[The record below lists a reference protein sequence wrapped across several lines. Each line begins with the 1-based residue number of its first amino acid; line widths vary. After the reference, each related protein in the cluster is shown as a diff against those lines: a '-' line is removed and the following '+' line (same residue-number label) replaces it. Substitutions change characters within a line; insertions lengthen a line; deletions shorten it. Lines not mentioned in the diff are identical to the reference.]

1 MTQIEFENGYYVM
14 DIFDVLDA
22 KRKVDAEDWLTQISV
37 QTAPH
42 MNEEDFRKLIG
53 GFRKEAGYETK
64 STPKFDAA
72 GFEQLKMQLKM
83 GL

>member
-1 MTQIEFENGYYVM
+1 M

-22 KRKVDAEDWLTQISV
+22 KRRLDAEDWLTKISV
-37 QTAPH
+37 QLAPN

-53 GFRKEAGYETK
+53 GFRKEAGYEVK
-64 STPKFDAA
+64 STPKFDEA
-72 GFEQLKMQLKM
+72 GFERLKMQLKM